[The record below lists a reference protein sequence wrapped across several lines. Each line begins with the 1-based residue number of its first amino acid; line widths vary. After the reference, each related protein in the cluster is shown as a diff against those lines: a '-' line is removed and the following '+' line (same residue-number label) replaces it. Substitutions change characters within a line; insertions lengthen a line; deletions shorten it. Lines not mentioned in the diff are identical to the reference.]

1 MTDRTITTSDS
12 RLGHAQPIPQAAAWL
27 GGLGLIPFV
36 AGAIAVLMVDA
47 GWASA
52 ALRYYAAAILS
63 FMGGVQWGLAIA
75 ADRSGDQEEQLWRR
89 LSLSVVPALIAWLAL
104 LASAPYDLITI
115 AAAFVFLLLVD
126 LQAIKQ
132 GWAPAWYARL
142 RITLTTIVLICLVVA
157 LAATAL

>member
-1 MTDRTITTSDS
+1 MTDQTITADDN
-12 RLGHAQPIPQAAAWL
+12 GPGEAQPIPQAAAWL

-36 AGAIAVLMVDA
+36 AGAIAVLVVDA

-75 ADRSGDQEEQLWRR
+75 ADEVGDQGAQLWRR

-104 LASAPYDLITI
+104 LATAPYDLII
-115 AAAFVFLLLVD
+115 ISAAFVFLLLVD

-142 RITLTTIVLICLVVA
+142 RVTLTTIVLICLVIA
-157 LAATAL
+157 LSALGL

>member
-1 MTDRTITTSDS
+1 MTDQTITVSDS
-12 RLGHAQPIPQAAAWL
+12 SPGDAQPIPQAAAWL
-27 GGLGLIPFV
+27 GGLGLIPFI
-36 AGAIAVLMVDA
+36 AGAIAVVIVEA
-47 GWASA
+47 GWANIV
-52 ALRYYAAAILS
+52 LRYYAATILS

-75 ADRSGDQEEQLWRR
+75 ADGAGERGEHLWRR
-89 LSLSVVPALIAWLAL
+89 LSLSVAPALIAWFAL
-104 LASAPYDLITI
+104 LSQAPYDLIII

-157 LAATAL
+157 LSAVAF